1 MTYIKFSDIIES
13 LINRFESRRINKWP
27 LDIGSLIFF
36 MSDKKTLAKSETK
49 DLTFADLGI
58 NKAILAVLDKLG
70 LINPTPIQAKSIPVA
85 LDGDDLIGVA
95 QTGTGKTFAFG
106 IPMLQRLET
115 YKGKGLVV
123 LPTRE
128 LALQVDE
135 SLKKLAGNSNLKTVT
150 LIGGENIGRQLML
163 LRRDPHVIVATPG
176 RLNDHLKRKT
186 VKLDNVKILVL
197 DEADMMFDMGFAP
210 QIEEILKYVSKDRQ
224 TMLFSATMPPEI
236 IKLTATHMKT
246 PVHIEVSPQGTTA
259 DGVDQE
265 IYLVKKEDKLMHLE
279 KILGDYSGSVL
290 IFMRTK
296 FSAKA
301 LTKKLKEDGHK
312 AIEIHSDLS
321 FGQRRD
327 AMAGFKSN
335 KYRILVGTDVAA
347 RGIDVSG
354 IELVVNYDLPDS
366 PKDYV
371 HRIGRTARAGTKGKA
386 ISLATPNQMSDI
398 RYIEKLINK
407 NLNITKF
414 AEPESHQPKPINAR
428 FNRNLNRFAGR
439 RPGAGSFR
447 KPSDAKSAPAG
458 ARSFGRSNDS
468 KPRNFGASKLT
479 YPAPK
484 SKDFSSVSRVD
495 RSSGERADFNSAYK
509 KATPVSRDFS
519 KSRGSAGG
527 FKTSFNRSAST
538 GKDFSSYKSGG
549 EVSSYKSD
557 YKSNRSSSS
566 RPSSSRPAFGRSSGG
581 RPSTS
586 RSVATR
592 SGRPSSSRPS
602 SSRPGS
608 RYSK

>member
-1 MTYIKFSDIIES
+1 MLK
-13 LINRFESRRINKWP
+13 
-27 LDIGSLIFF
+27 
-36 MSDKKTLAKSETK
+36 ETK
-49 DLTFADLGI
+49 LASRETKALTFSELGI
-58 NKAILAVLDKLG
+58 NKAILAVLDKLN
-70 LINPTPIQAKSIPVA
+70 LVTPTPIQAKSIPVA
-85 LDGDDLIGVA
+85 LKGDDLIGVA

-106 IPMLQRLET
+106 IPMLQRLEL
-115 YKGKGLVV
+115 YKGKGLIV

-150 LIGGENIGRQLML
+150 IIGGENIGRQLMM
-163 LRRDPHVIVATPG
+163 LRRDPHIIVATPG

-186 VKLDNVKILVL
+186 IKLDTVKVLVL

-210 QIEEILKYVSKDRQ
+210 QIEEILKFVPKDRQ

-246 PVHIEVSPQGTTA
+246 PVHIEVAPQGSTA
-259 DGVDQE
+259 AGIDQE
-265 IYLVKKEDKLMHLE
+265 IYLVKKEDKLKHLE
-279 KILGDYSGSVL
+279 TILQTYSGSVL

-301 LTKKLKEDGHK
+301 LTKKLKADGHQ
-312 AIEIHSDLS
+312 AVEIHSDLS

-354 IELVVNYDLPDS
+354 IEIVVNYDLPDS

-407 NLNITKF
+407 NLPITKF
-414 AEPESHQPKPINAR
+414 AEPERSAAKPINAR

-439 RPGAGSFR
+439 RSGVGNFR
-447 KPSDAKSAPAG
+447 KSGNTPFSPRPEVKQTLFTDASRFKKSVRTRPDFGRGFKKNEEAKKPFG
-458 ARSFGRSNDS
+458 ARDNRGN
-468 KPRNFGASKLT
+468 
-479 YPAPK
+479 
-484 SKDFSSVSRVD
+484 
-495 RSSGERADFNSAYK
+495 
-509 KATPVSRDFS
+509 S
-519 KSRGSAGG
+519 KSNFAGG
-527 FKTSFNRSAST
+527 FKKSVAR
-538 GKDFSSYKSGG
+538 GRDFSSFKPGS
-549 EVSSYKSD
+549 KP
-557 YKSNRSSSS
+557 S
-566 RPSSSRPAFGRSSGG
+566 RPSGGARSSGP
-581 RPSTS
+581 RFK
-586 RSVATR
+586 
-592 SGRPSSSRPS
+592 SGIKSDGPKRF
-602 SSRPGS
+602 
-608 RYSK
+608 KK